1 MNTDLH
7 VVGIDQQAV
16 GFEMQMVVE
25 GADLVVDDKRLQDV
39 HTDLHVEDK
48 VLQMVGTDLQVE
60 LKYNYVAT
68 ELLFKYQLL
77 YCLLSLL
84 LPITTMATIS

>member
-25 GADLVVDDKRLQDV
+25 GADLVVDDKRL
-39 HTDLHVEDK
+39 
-48 VLQMVGTDLQVE
+48 
-60 LKYNYVAT
+60 
-68 ELLFKYQLL
+68 
-77 YCLLSLL
+77 
-84 LPITTMATIS
+84 